1 MLTQLPEIRS
11 HRISVGRAAQ
21 VMGLS
26 RRQALRRFHEL
37 NRRCDG
43 RLLHP
48 VGFRPDGRPS
58 KFEVDAEV
66 LLELHRGNPDAARED
81 ANDLRSRVDDVE
93 QRLVALRNSLLAHR
107 RKTAKAFELQNRK
120 ISALA
125 KVQEGF
131 AELVGLDVLGHSET
145 DSAPSG

>member
-1 MLTQLPEIRS
+1 
-11 HRISVGRAAQ
+11 
-21 VMGLS
+21 
-26 RRQALRRFHEL
+26 
-37 NRRCDG
+37 
-43 RLLHP
+43 
-48 VGFRPDGRPS
+48 RPSSDLRPS

>member
-1 MLTQLPEIRS
+1 MLMLAEIRS
-11 HRISVGRAAQ
+11 HRISVGRAARA
-21 VMGLS
+21 MGLS

-48 VGFRPDGRPS
+48 VGYRPDGRAS

-66 LLELHRGNPDAARED
+66 LLELHRSPDVAREEVSE
-81 ANDLRSRVDDVE
+81 LRSRVDDVE

-107 RKTAKAFELQNRK
+107 RKTARELELQNRK
-120 ISALA
+120 IAALA